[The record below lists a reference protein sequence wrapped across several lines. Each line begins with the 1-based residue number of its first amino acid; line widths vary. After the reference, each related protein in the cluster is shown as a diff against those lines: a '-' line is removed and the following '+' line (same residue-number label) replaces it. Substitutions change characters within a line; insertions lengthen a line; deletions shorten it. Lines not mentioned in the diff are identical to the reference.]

1 MDQACL
7 DRSFMRLE
15 AETLADQIA
24 RGEIRAIARVMSLI
38 ENRDP
43 VGTAVLAQLTPSRTQ
58 ASVIGI
64 TGYPGTGKSTLIDQL
79 ITAYRRLGQKVGV
92 LAVDIS
98 SPITGGAILGDRIR
112 MQQHANDPMVF
123 IRSMATRGHQGGLA
137 GTTGEALRVLKAA
150 AYDVMLIETVGVG
163 QNELEIV
170 QIAPIVVAVVAPG
183 LGDEIQAMK
192 AGLLEVADIV
202 VMNKADHDGADR
214 TMRDLREQCRTV
226 LRTVAHTGEGISELI
241 AVIAEYRRVQDL
253 NGPRW
258 GKPAERPMHPGAT
271 SGS

>member
-1 MDQACL
+1 MKQDCL
-7 DRSFMRLE
+7 DRSSMRLD
-15 AETLADQIA
+15 AATLAEQVAKVDV
-24 RGEIRAIARVMSLI
+24 RAIARVMSLI
-38 ENRDP
+38 ESRDP
-43 VGTAVLAQLTPSRTQ
+43 VGTAVLAQLTPSRAQ

-98 SPITGGAILGDRIR
+98 SPITGGAVLGDRIR
-112 MQQHANDPMVF
+112 MQQHADDPKVF

-137 GTTGEALRVLKAA
+137 HATGEALRVLEAA
-150 AYDVMLIETVGVG
+150 AYDMILIETVGVG
-163 QNELEIV
+163 QNELDIV

-202 VMNKADHDGADR
+202 VMNKGDHEGADR
-214 TMRDLREQCRTV
+214 TMRDLQAQCRMV
-226 LRTVAHTGEGISELI
+226 LRTVAHRGEGILELI
-241 AVIAEYRRVQDL
+241 AVIAEYRRIQDL
-253 NGPRW
+253 NGSRC
-258 GKPAERPMHPGAT
+258 GKTTERLVQRGAT

>member
-1 MDQACL
+1 MNHACL
-7 DRSFMRLE
+7 NRSAIQLK
-15 AETLADQIA
+15 AESLAAQVTQ
-24 RGEIRAIARVMSLI
+24 GTVRAIARVISLI
-38 ENRDP
+38 ESQDP
-43 VGTAVLAQLTPSRTQ
+43 VGLAVLGKLTPSLTETL
-58 ASVIGI
+58 VVGI

-79 ITAYRRLGQKVGV
+79 ITAYRRLGHKVGM

-98 SPITGGAILGDRIR
+98 SPVTGGAVLGDRIR
-112 MQQHANDPMVF
+112 MQQHADDAMVF

-150 AYDVMLIETVGVG
+150 AYEVMLIETVGVG
-163 QNELEIV
+163 QNELEVV
-170 QIAPIVVAVVAPG
+170 QVAPIVVAVVAPG

-226 LRTVAHTGEGISELI
+226 LRTVAHTGEGILELI

-258 GKPAERPMHPGAT
+258 GKPAERLMHRGAT
-271 SGS
+271 SGG